1 MKVSTLLQELIYQGI
16 DSSIL
21 DDLIFKCNLDK
32 KEGKTNKI
40 GKVIGINRSKS
51 MTSLGHS
58 DSDTSQ

>member
-1 MKVSTLLQELIYQGI
+1 MKVSALLHELIYQGI

-40 GKVIGINRSKS
+40 GKVLGINRSKS
-51 MTSLGHS
+51 WIDFES
-58 DSDTSQ
+58 